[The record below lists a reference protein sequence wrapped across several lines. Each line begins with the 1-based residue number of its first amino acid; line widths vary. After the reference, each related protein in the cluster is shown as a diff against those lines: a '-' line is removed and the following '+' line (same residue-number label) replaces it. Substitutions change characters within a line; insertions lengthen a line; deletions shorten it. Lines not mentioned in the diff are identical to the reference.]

1 MIEKNYGKKVMGM
14 YLICLHPINKNKS
27 YIRLRVP
34 NLSTELK
41 DLMNLRRDML

>member
-1 MIEKNYGKKVMGM
+1 M